1 MAVQQAP
8 GSDSPFKDEAEKSR
22 WSQDM
27 PVMTTEFDVAAPGA
41 YRLEDTATGV
51 MYSPVHVKR
60 PPVADAPETKRAK
73 PIGDQTTALVREMS
87 VLEASTKVRNQEL
100 YKHLNAIET
109 RGRRWEAK
117 LRVEVEERDRAHA
130 ELLVHFDKALAD
142 ATALEEGA
150 LMDVMEKF
158 HGELIPAQ
166 EDRMTTS
173 EKEVD
178 HFVKVTV
185 PTVIDRQSGIV
196 GRKLQ
201 KAHDTFD
208 IENAKILKREQKITV
223 RFDKHVQQSAQSF
236 EDERATRRAKFTL
249 LSEDMQDIE
258 RLDDRA
264 EERHNS
270 AAHNSIVA
278 LRSQLQEEC
287 RVREKEDN
295 TLLDSMIYSQ
305 MKLQASVLEAFGA
318 ESESHA
324 T

>member
-1 MAVQQAP
+1 MQQAP
-8 GSDSPFKDEAEKSR
+8 KGDFDVTGDTAR
-22 WSQDM
+22 WRQDM

-41 YRLEDTATGV
+41 YRLEAGPDGTV

-60 PPVADAPETKRAK
+60 APVADAPETKRAK
-73 PIGDQTTALVREMS
+73 PISGQQDALLEQMS
-87 VLEASTKVRNQEL
+87 VLEASTKARNQEL
-100 YKHLNAIET
+100 YKHLDAIET

-117 LRVEVEERDRAHA
+117 LRVETEERDRAHA
-130 ELLVHFDKALAD
+130 ALLAHFDGALAE
-142 ATALEEGA
+142 AAAVEEGA
-150 LMDVMEKF
+150 LMAVMEKF
-158 HGELIPAQ
+158 HGDLIPAQ
-166 EDRMTTS
+166 EERMTAS
-173 EKEVD
+173 ETEVD

-196 GRKLQ
+196 ARKLQ

-223 RFDKHVQQSAQSF
+223 RFDKHVQRSAQSF
-236 EDERATRRAKFTL
+236 EDERATRRAKFTVL
-249 LSEDMQDIE
+249 GEDIDDVE

-278 LRSQLQEEC
+278 LRTQLEDEC
-287 RVREKEDN
+287 TVREKEDN

-318 ESESHA
+318 ESEKKEGA
-324 T
+324 